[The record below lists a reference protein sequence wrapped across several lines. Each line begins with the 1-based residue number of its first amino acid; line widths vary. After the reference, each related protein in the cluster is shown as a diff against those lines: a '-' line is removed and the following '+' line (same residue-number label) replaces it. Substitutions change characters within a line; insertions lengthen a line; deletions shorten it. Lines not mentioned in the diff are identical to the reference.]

1 MAIEQ
6 NPFEMISQAVSN
18 VVPITEMEESADAT
32 FEVDPTDGG
41 VIVDF
46 SENVEMEATGD
57 IIEWYGDLSETLD
70 EDDLGAIASDVIDNY
85 EADKDSRAEWESMFE
100 RGFDLLGLKLEQGSE
115 PFEGACTAVHP
126 LLIESAVKF
135 QSKASGELFPVGGP
149 VKTQILGKSTPE
161 KEMQANRVQNFM
173 NYQLTEQMPEY
184 FDEFERMLFH
194 LPLIGSAFKKLYYDA
209 SLKRPASEFIPIDQF
224 YVSYYAT
231 NLRNADRYTHVIYRS
246 PVEIAR
252 DIRAGVYQDIDL
264 PTPSQGDMPSFTEKM
279 DTILGLSPS
288 SDHDPQYILLEQ
300 HCYLDIEDDGVSL
313 PYIVTVEQQ
322 SRQILSI
329 RRNYKQDDPNKEK
342 ISHFVHYRFVP
353 GFGFY
358 GLGLIHFLGNLTMS
372 ATAAMRSLIDAGQFA
387 NLPGG
392 FKAKGVRMVGDND
405 PIAPG
410 EFKEVEATGID
421 LSKAIVTLPYKEPS
435 ATLHQMLNFVT
446 VAGQKFADST
456 EQVISDAASYGP
468 VGTTMALLEA
478 SSKFFSAIHKRVH
491 KSQKDEFN
499 ILARIDYDYLPRE
512 YPYDVPNEDRSI
524 FKKDFDGRI
533 DVLPVSDPNIPS
545 NAHRMMMANM
555 ALQMAQQ
562 SPPGM
567 FNLEA
572 LNRTILN
579 AANMPNI
586 EEILPPK
593 IEPKPMDP
601 VSDIMAATKGIPIAA
616 FPGQNHDAHIQV
628 KMAYLQDPMNGA
640 NPIMERVKPILESNI
655 QEHSVMKY
663 QEQMNG
669 LSQQIMQG
677 SPEQAGN
684 PAAIEMALA
693 QAAQQVMNA
702 NQAMGQA
709 QSPEQQLV
717 ALEQAKVELEKQKI
731 QADTEVQAAE
741 MVLKNKKLELEEN
754 AQIIKMME
762 SSATENFKTDK
773 DEKDRTLKSDLK
785 TMDLVGQAEMKDHEM
800 EHEKELKE
808 MELMIKSALEES
820 KAEMKEHEMDHQK
833 DMKEMEL
840 MVKDMIEERRL
851 DFEIQREVSKIVN
864 EKMKDRFENGAGM
877 ERQDLNLM
885 IQIAIDQVEENEND
899 EEG

>member
-1 MAIEQ
+1 MATER
-6 NPFEMISQAVSN
+6 NPYDLMPEENSN
-18 VVPITEMEESADAT
+18 VIPMEVPEQESEAT

-41 VIVDF
+41 IIVDF
-46 SENVEMEATGD
+46 SEASEMEASED
-57 IIEWYGDLSETLD
+57 IAEWFGDLSETLD
-70 EDDLGAIASDVIDNY
+70 EDDLVEISNNVLDNF

-100 RGFDLLGLKLEQGSE
+100 RGFDLLGLKLEQGTE

-135 QSKASGELFPVGGP
+135 QSKASGELFPSSGP

-161 KEMQANRVQNFM
+161 KELQANRVQSFM
-173 NYQLTEQMPEY
+173 NFQLTEQMPEY

-209 SLKRPASEFIPIDQF
+209 TTKRPHSEFISIDQF

-231 NLRNADRYTHVIYRS
+231 DLANADRYTHVIYRS
-246 PVEIAR
+246 PVELAK

-264 PTPSQGDMPSFTEKM
+264 PTPSSNNITPFTEKM

-288 SDHDPQYILLEQ
+288 SDNDPQYVLLEQ
-300 HCYLDIEDDGVSL
+300 HCYLNIEDEDEAC
-313 PYIVTVEQQ
+313 PYIVTIEQQ
-322 SRQILSI
+322 SKQVLSI
-329 RRNYKQDDPNKEK
+329 RRNYKQDDLNKEK
-342 ISHFVHYRFVP
+342 INHFVHYRFVP

-405 PIAPG
+405 PISPG

-421 LSKAIVTLPYKEPS
+421 LSKAIVPLPYKEPS
-435 ATLHQMLNFVT
+435 STLFQMLNFVT
-446 VAGQKFADST
+446 AAGQKFADST

-478 SSKFFSAIHKRVH
+478 SSKFFSAIHKRLH
-491 KSQKDEFN
+491 KSQKDEFR
-499 ILARIDYDYLPRE
+499 ILARIDYDYLPNE
-512 YPYDVPNEDRSI
+512 YPYDVPYEDRSI
-524 FKKDFDGRI
+524 FKNDFDGRI
-533 DVLPVSDPNIPS
+533 DIIPVSDPNIPS

-579 AANMPNI
+579 AANMPNV

-593 IEPKPMDP
+593 IKPKPMDP

-616 FPGQNHDAHIQV
+616 FAGQNHDAHIQV
-628 KMAYLQDPMNGA
+628 KTAYIQDPSNGA
-640 NPIMERVKPILESNI
+640 NPIMQRIQPILQANM

-669 LSQQIMQG
+669 LTKEMMNTVPQEGQT
-677 SPEQAGN
+677 
-684 PAAIEMALA
+684 PAAIEMAMA
-693 QAAQQVMNA
+693 QAAQQITNA
-702 NQAMGQA
+702 NQAMGMA

-717 ALEQAKVELEKQKI
+717 ALEQEKVKLQQQKLQSDTATNAAELE
-731 QADTEVQAAE
+731 
-741 MVLKNKKLELEEN
+741 LKNKKLELEEN
-754 AQIIKMME
+754 EQILGMIKTNATDNLKREKATSDRE
-762 SSATENFKTDK
+762 SK
-773 DEKDRTLKSDLK
+773 EK
-785 TMDLVGQAEMKDHEM
+785 
-800 EHEKELKE
+800 LKE
-808 MELMIKSALEES
+808 MEVISKASLEEFKLNKEEEQEVMRS
-820 KAEMKEHEMDHQK
+820 MKEILLTN
-833 DMKEMEL
+833 MKENNQL
-840 MVKDMIEERRL
+840 
-851 DFEIQREVSKIVN
+851 
-864 EKMKDRFENGAGM
+864 
-877 ERQDLNLM
+877 DLNGLDALVKM
-885 IQIAIDQVEENEND
+885 AQAQQKESQND
-899 EEG
+899 G